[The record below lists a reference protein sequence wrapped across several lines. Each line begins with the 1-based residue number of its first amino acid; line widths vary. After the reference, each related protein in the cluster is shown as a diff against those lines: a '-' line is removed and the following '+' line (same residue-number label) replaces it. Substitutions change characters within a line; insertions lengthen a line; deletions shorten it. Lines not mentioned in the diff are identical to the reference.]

1 MVDPVVAIDLF
12 VNLVV
17 KLVVNRIVVVLIII
31 DCVTF
36 LSSKINL

>member
-17 KLVVNRIVVVLIII
+17 KLVVNRIVVLIII